1 MSTSGG
7 AAPQRLGPAWRTS
20 GTGSNRGFQ
29 PPPAVPDEDRRERSG
44 SHASGGSGSAT
55 G

>member
-7 AAPQRLGPAWRTS
+7 AAPLRLGPGWRKS
-20 GTGSNRGFQ
+20 GTGFQ
-29 PPPAVPDEDRRERSG
+29 PPPAVPDREESRERSG
-44 SHASGGSGSAT
+44 SHASGGSGA